1 MTSWLIMAGDVV
13 FAEEE
18 SYDNSDS
25 ESGDDIYGYLGQF
38 ALPRVELEKEAHNL
52 MGNGESSST

>member
-1 MTSWLIMAGDVV
+1 MAGDVV

-18 SYDNSDS
+18 SYDDSDS